1 MLEIEQIRKKL
12 QIYCKST
19 DSKDSIRFMRSY
31 RNLTSREK
39 EEDYNYLDDYIVKF
53 SKIQHN
59 TNQIKI
65 NDEFLNRFEIL
76 IPTYN
81 RKEYIV
87 QVIHEIKFVNENI
100 HIRVSDNGS
109 NDGTY
114 DALKELTYKYPRLYI
129 SKNEKNMGFGFNL
142 HKLLQE
148 CDKEFFCVTSDE
160 DPVIV
165 KYLVK
170 AIRFCID
177 NKIDALRPLCIHYN
191 KNECRI
197 EYKTYTTEKQL
208 KDIATFGYLPGCIFN
223 TKTIQ
228 QFVKYYNRG
237 DITGVYEFNIWYLI
251 ASIFGKSYFFNYPVQ
266 YHKFWAKKTFIN
278 PNDDVSL
285 KNLKPYS
292 HPSMRWEML
301 VAFTNILREIKKDTK
316 DLMAIKKIEQIMDVF
331 SNRAIGLLYNIAVSE
346 FPNLK
351 LKTGEGFIYKSTYQK
366 LSTKLNAYEKEAI
379 YKTVRCRIHNH
390 LAYKLGQAMIV
401 NSKSILGYIRMPFVL
416 SYIKDKHK
424 QEQKTYQEKIKKD
437 PSLKLPPLESY
448 PGYQEVLKERECL
461 TYKLGEALMDADK
474 TWYVGGYIRLLFK
487 INRLKKD
494 FKKGAR

>member
-148 CDKEFFCVTSDE
+148 CDKEFFV
-160 DPVIV
+160 
-165 KYLVK
+165 LLLM
-170 AIRFCID
+170 
-177 NKIDALRPLCIHYN
+177 KI
-191 KNECRI
+191 
-197 EYKTYTTEKQL
+197 Q
-208 KDIATFGYLPGCIFN
+208 
-223 TKTIQ
+223 
-228 QFVKYYNRG
+228 
-237 DITGVYEFNIWYLI
+237 
-251 ASIFGKSYFFNYPVQ
+251 
-266 YHKFWAKKTFIN
+266 
-278 PNDDVSL
+278 
-285 KNLKPYS
+285 
-292 HPSMRWEML
+292 
-301 VAFTNILREIKKDTK
+301 
-316 DLMAIKKIEQIMDVF
+316 
-331 SNRAIGLLYNIAVSE
+331 
-346 FPNLK
+346 
-351 LKTGEGFIYKSTYQK
+351 
-366 LSTKLNAYEKEAI
+366 
-379 YKTVRCRIHNH
+379 
-390 LAYKLGQAMIV
+390 
-401 NSKSILGYIRMPFVL
+401 
-416 SYIKDKHK
+416 
-424 QEQKTYQEKIKKD
+424 
-437 PSLKLPPLESY
+437 
-448 PGYQEVLKERECL
+448 
-461 TYKLGEALMDADK
+461 
-474 TWYVGGYIRLLFK
+474 
-487 INRLKKD
+487 
-494 FKKGAR
+494 